1 MNYQQP
7 DSLNISTA
15 TEGTPLNT
23 ELRDTATIKPLAK
36 KNHLTVQ
43 KPARAPEKKKLI
55 KSVQSLAKEQSVK
68 SVADSVTNKKPETN
82 TYNPFTLYT
91 TLTDSNNTVVH
102 IHHNVFEHYIPK
114 FLTVE
119 YTGPKTL
126 NTNKSV
132 QKEWVMGI
140 AVFSA
145 ALFVLI
151 RIYFQKYFSSIVT
164 SAVNIQIA
172 EKLTREKNVIV
183 RRVFTLLNLNFV
195 ISSSLFIYMGFTKLN
210 VNLPFHTSFQNY
222 LFILIGLSGILFFR
236 YLIILSVGSIF
247 DSIRLFRE
255 YLHNTYLINKNLGLY
270 LLPLIISVF
279 YLKQPFS
286 DIIFYVSLI
295 IVGISILYKYIRA
308 IQIIMRY
315 NIFLFYTFLYL
326 CTLEILPVLVGIK
339 FVLSLR

>member
-7 DSLNISTA
+7 DSLNISPA

-23 ELRDTATIKPLAK
+23 GLRDTNTNKPLPQ
-36 KNHLTVQ
+36 KNSLATQ
-43 KPARAPEKKKLI
+43 KPVRAPENKKLTKKTVNPI
-55 KSVQSLAKEQSVK
+55 KIIT
-68 SVADSVTNKKPETN
+68 DSIPAGKPEAD
-82 TYNPFTLYT
+82 TYKPFTLYT
-91 TLTDSNNTVVH
+91 TLSDSNSTVVY
-102 IHHNVFEHYIPK
+102 IHHKVFENYIPK
-114 FLTVE
+114 TLTTE

-126 NTNKSV
+126 STNKSV

-151 RIYFQKYFSSIVT
+151 RIYFQKYLSSIVT

-172 EKLTREKNVIV
+172 EKLMREKNVIV
-183 RRVFTLLNLNFV
+183 RRVFALLNLNFA
-195 ISSSLFIYMGFTKLN
+195 ISSSLFIYVGITKLN
-210 VNLPFHTSFQNY
+210 VNLPLNSSFQNY

-236 YLIILSVGSIF
+236 YLIILAVGGIF
-247 DSIRLFRE
+247 DSNRLFRE

-286 DIIFYVSLI
+286 DIIFYVSLF